1 MECIKNLCLERF
13 SKIEF
18 ILEDKNNQISKQQI
32 DLQILKSDFNHLT
45 KSLNSLT
52 KALWGIAGTVLTTV
66 VTLVITSLIK

>member
-13 SKIEF
+13 SKIEKT
-18 ILEDKNNQISKQQI
+18 LDDKNNQISKQQI
-32 DLQILKSDFNHLT
+32 DLQILKTDFNHLT
-45 KSLNSLT
+45 KSLNNLT